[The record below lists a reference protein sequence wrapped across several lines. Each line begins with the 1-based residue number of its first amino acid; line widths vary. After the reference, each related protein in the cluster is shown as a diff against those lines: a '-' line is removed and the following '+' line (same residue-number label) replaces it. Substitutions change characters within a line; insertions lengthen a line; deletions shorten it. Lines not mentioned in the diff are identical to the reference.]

1 MWIAILAVAIGL
13 TIAGAVYLL
22 RRFRRFGIVLAIAGD
37 RKWLQ
42 WLVAAAP
49 LLGFA
54 VYGLFDAVNA
64 VIVVLHLAA
73 FWLIA
78 DLVTGIAGLILRKKR
93 GSRTIPAANGEEYAA
108 GPVAGKLE
116 RADEAGDSHGTL
128 SKAQEATGKRPFRV
142 YWKGVAVIV
151 VCTIYLAVGWYLAHH
166 VVRTAYTVETDKSLP
181 GGSLRIVQLS
191 DSHVGTLFDGKEFAE
206 HLRRVQAEQ
215 PDIVVFTGDFV
226 DDNTSREDMVIACR
240 ALGELNT
247 TYGVYFA
254 YGNHDKGYYNSRE
267 YTAQELDAE
276 LRKNG
281 ITVLE
286 DEVKLIAGSIC
297 IIGRKDRNEGD
308 RRATSDGNQNGTE
321 GKNGS
326 ATDGTGKTKGRM
338 TMDEITTGLDRSCYM
353 IVLDHQPND
362 YEAEAAADVDL
373 VLSGHTHGGQL
384 IPLGPIGILIGAND
398 RTYGTETRGNTT
410 FIVNSGIGDW
420 AIDFKTGTVS
430 EYVVIDVKSK

>member
-22 RRFRRFGIVLAIAGD
+22 RRFRRFGIVLAIAGG

-151 VCTIYLAVGWYLAHH
+151 VCTIYLAVGWYLAYH

-181 GGSLRIVQLS
+181 G
-191 DSHVGTLFDGKEFAE
+191 
-206 HLRRVQAEQ
+206 
-215 PDIVVFTGDFV
+215 
-226 DDNTSREDMVIACR
+226 
-240 ALGELNT
+240 
-247 TYGVYFA
+247 
-254 YGNHDKGYYNSRE
+254 
-267 YTAQELDAE
+267 
-276 LRKNG
+276 
-281 ITVLE
+281 
-286 DEVKLIAGSIC
+286 
-297 IIGRKDRNEGD
+297 
-308 RRATSDGNQNGTE
+308 
-321 GKNGS
+321 
-326 ATDGTGKTKGRM
+326 
-338 TMDEITTGLDRSCYM
+338 
-353 IVLDHQPND
+353 
-362 YEAEAAADVDL
+362 
-373 VLSGHTHGGQL
+373 
-384 IPLGPIGILIGAND
+384 
-398 RTYGTETRGNTT
+398 
-410 FIVNSGIGDW
+410 
-420 AIDFKTGTVS
+420 
-430 EYVVIDVKSK
+430 

>member
-1 MWIAILAVAIGL
+1 MGMWIAILAVAIGL

-78 DLVTGIAGLILRKKR
+78 DLVTGIEGLILRKKR
-93 GSRTIPAANGEEYAA
+93 GSRTLSAANGDS
-108 GPVAGKLE
+108 PVTPVE
-116 RADEAGDSHGTL
+116 
-128 SKAQEATGKRPFRV
+128 AQETTGKSPFRV

-166 VVRTAYTVETDKSLP
+166 VVRTVYTVETDKSLP

>member
-22 RRFRRFGIVLAIAGD
+22 RRFRRFGIVQTIAGE

-42 WLVAAAP
+42 WLLAAVP

-64 VIVVLHLAA
+64 VIIVLHLAA

-78 DLVTGIAGLILRKKR
+78 DLVTGIVGLFRRRNSDGQTVSK
-93 GSRTIPAANGEEYAA
+93 NE
-108 GPVAGKLE
+108 
-116 RADEAGDSHGTL
+116 ADEHAS
-128 SKAQEATGKRPFRV
+128 QPFRV
-142 YWKGVAVIV
+142 YWKGVAVILA
-151 VCTIYLAVGWYLAHH
+151 CTVYLAVGWYLAHH
-166 VVRTAYTVETDKSLP
+166 VVRTVYTVETDKALP
-181 GGSLRIVQLS
+181 DGCLRIVQLA
-191 DSHVGTLFDGKEFAE
+191 DSHVGTLFDGNGFAK
-206 HLRRVQAEQ
+206 HLRRVQGEN

-226 DDNTSREDMVIACR
+226 DDSTSREDMIIACR
-240 ALGELNT
+240 ALGELKT

-267 YTAQELDAE
+267 YTAAELEAE

-286 DEVKLIAGSIC
+286 DEVRVIADSIC
-297 IIGRKDRNEGD
+297 IIGRKDSGD
-308 RRATSDGNQNGTE
+308 GE
-321 GKNGS
+321 
-326 ATDGTGKTKGRM
+326 RM
-338 TMDEITTGLDRSCYM
+338 TMDAITGGLDRKYYTV
-353 IVLDHQPND
+353 VLAHQPND
-362 YEAEAAADVDL
+362 YAAEAAADVDL

-384 IPLGPIGILIGAND
+384 IPLGPIGRLIGAND

-420 AIDFKTGTVS
+420 AIDYKTGTVS
-430 EYVVIDVKSK
+430 EYVVIDVKVK